1 MKVRIKKDKKTT
13 CTLCGYTPDEKYV
26 VGVDLGI
33 DKIITYEVKDS
44 TLIEV
49 NSLSVNPEVIRHIA
63 FHPNGK
69 YAYVMTELSSE
80 VIALTYNSEEDPTE
94 LQYIS
99 TLPEQFDENSQGSA
113 IHISSDGRFV
123 YAGNRGHNSIAV
135 YSVDQTQASLHLWNI
150 HLQKEI
156 GQETLY

>member
-1 MKVRIKKDKKTT
+1 M
-13 CTLCGYTPDEKYV
+13 

-33 DKIITYEVKDS
+33 DKIITYEIKDS
-44 TLIEV
+44 VLKEV
-49 NSLSVNPEVIRHIA
+49 NSLAVNPGSGPRHIT

-80 VIALTYNSEEDPTE
+80 VIVLTYNPAEGA
-94 LQYIS
+94 LQKYSIFLLF
-99 TLPEQFDENSQGSA
+99 LPRLMKIIKEVRFIFLLTASLYMQA
-113 IHISSDGRFV
+113 IVVIIVSLF
-123 YAGNRGHNSIAV
+123 
-135 YSVDQTQASLHLWNI
+135 SVWIKTQVSLHLWNT

>member
-1 MKVRIKKDKKTT
+1 M
-13 CTLCGYTPDEKYV
+13 
-26 VGVDLGI
+26 GVDLGI

-49 NSLSVNPEVIRHIA
+49 NSLSVNPGSGPRHIA

-80 VIALTYNSEEDPTE
+80 VIALTYNSEEGSFTE

-135 YSVDQTQASLHLWNI
+135 YSVIKTQVSLHLWNI